1 MALSKESIRKLRAV
15 KAAILAEPELYNQDV
30 GFWDGDHLVPACL
43 LVWAVWLHNPSP
55 KEFRAAY
62 ERKERRKLKTPTV
75 ARIIL
80 GITPEQANCL
90 FGACAMGKHGSKR
103 HASNAGRFIEG
114 FISRESAA

>member
-62 ERKERRKLKTPTV
+62 ERKERRKLNTHRRPNYFGDNSRTSKLPFRRV
-75 ARIIL
+75 CYGQARKQ
-80 GITPEQANCL
+80 T
-90 FGACAMGKHGSKR
+90 
-103 HASNAGRFIEG
+103 
-114 FISRESAA
+114 SRLQRWSVH